1 MNASKV
7 IFAVTVTLIVLGL
20 VAAFVLAGAHR

>member
-1 MNASKV
+1 MNAPKI
-7 IFAVTVTLIVLGL
+7 IFGVTVALIVLGL

>member
-1 MNASKV
+1 MNAPRV
-7 IFAVTVTLIVLGL
+7 IFAVTIALIVLGL